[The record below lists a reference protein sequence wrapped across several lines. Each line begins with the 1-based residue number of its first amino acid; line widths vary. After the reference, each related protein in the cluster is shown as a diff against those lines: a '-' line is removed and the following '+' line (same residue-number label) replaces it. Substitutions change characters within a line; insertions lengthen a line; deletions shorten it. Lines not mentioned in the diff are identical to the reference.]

1 MNKWLFLFLL
11 LSPSVARAELITPQ
25 FTQGSMNSTTTTTQ
39 EITEEIT
46 TTTYGSA
53 LQKWSGDNITHTS
66 ATSGGLADSDSVFT
80 ITTAGSDFTLEIVN
94 RAASQV
100 LSVTEIEREIE
111 TTSTTVSLSV
121 FSQQETLFQ
130 LMKEKQTTPPTLWQQ
145 QPEMLPIKLY
155 NSRITVLPVDNITV
169 PTYRATALL

>member
-1 MNKWLFLFLL
+1 MKKWLLLFLL
-11 LSPSVARAELITPQ
+11 TSPTVVRAELVTPN

-53 LQKWSGDNITHTS
+53 LQSWSGDNVTHSS
-66 ATSGGLADSDSVFT
+66 ATSGGIADSDSVFNM
-80 ITTAGSDFTLEIVN
+80 TTAGSDFSLEIVT

-121 FSQQETLFQ
+121 FSQ
-130 LMKEKQTTPPTLWQQ
+130 
-145 QPEMLPIKLY
+145 
-155 NSRITVLPVDNITV
+155 
-169 PTYRATALL
+169 

>member
-53 LQKWSGDNITHTS
+53 LNKWSGDNITHTS

-121 FSQQETLFQ
+121 FSQ
-130 LMKEKQTTPPTLWQQ
+130 
-145 QPEMLPIKLY
+145 
-155 NSRITVLPVDNITV
+155 
-169 PTYRATALL
+169 